1 MHKVQKGENKPG
13 SHSYSSINNFTGH
26 FFILK
31 RKLLFGIVGRRAL
44 NKQSDHCAMNSS
56 WRRRNWNC
64 QHGRCSWLALAFS
77 QGKSVVCHIVAVSKE
92 YLFLRSLNISES
104 STVFSPWVSP
114 SARYR
119 VRDVTCTVPFD
130 LHAVSW
136 GPCYWTGSSCC
147 CRSVAQACPTLCDP
161 MDCSTPGLPVHH
173 QPPEVYSLMF
183 IESVMPSSHL
193 ILCRPL
199 LLLPPIFPSIRVFSN
214 ESVLRIMWPKCW
226 SFSFSM
232 SLSNEYSGLISFRM
246 DWFDLISIN
255 KL

>member
-1 MHKVQKGENKPG
+1 MHKVHKGENKPG

-119 VRDVTCTVPFD
+119 VRDVACTVPFD
-130 LHAVSW
+130 LHA
-136 GPCYWTGSSCC
+136 
-147 CRSVAQACPTLCDP
+147 
-161 MDCSTPGLPVHH
+161 GLMRAV
-173 QPPEVYSLMF
+173 LLNRLF
-183 IESVMPSSHL
+183 
-193 ILCRPL
+193 L
-199 LLLPPIFPSIRVFSN
+199 LLSFGRSGVSDSLRPHGLQHARPPCLSPTPWSLLTHVHWVGDAIQPSHPLSSPSPPALNLSQHQGLFQWVS
-214 ESVLRIMWPKCW
+214 SSYHVAKVLE
-226 SFSFSM
+226 FQ
-232 SLSNEYSGLISFRM
+232 L
-246 DWFDLISIN
+246 
-255 KL
+255 